1 MCGVTLSTTC
11 KPFPKMPGTSPA
23 ILILEDTRT
32 VQNYIRDVL
41 RPVEARHP
49 ILLARR
55 LKEAQAIATGTDIA
69 LFIVDIGLP
78 DGDGIDFLCEMS
90 MLHPEARALIITA
103 TPTEDFRARARQLGV
118 LHFMAKP
125 LERRALLDAVT
136 SLLAPPGDSEDG
148 HTGFEATL
156 GGLSPIDI
164 IQLKCLRGATGSI
177 ELREEHLFGQVW
189 FANGE
194 IIHAECALPGAAHT
208 GLAAFL
214 CLANWRTGSIREVPH
229 PRAVLQTIRKPW
241 QQLIMELDPQSAE
254 NVNA

>member
-1 MCGVTLSTTC
+1 MTDSA
-11 KPFPKMPGTSPA
+11 PA

-41 RPVEARHP
+41 RPIEARHP

-55 LKEAQAIATGTDIA
+55 LAEAQEIAARETIA

-90 MLHPEARALIITA
+90 MLHPEARALIVTS
-103 TPTEDFRARARQLGV
+103 TPTDDFRERARQLGV

-136 SLLAPPGDSEDG
+136 NLLSPPMAADG
-148 HTGFEATL
+148 SPTGFEATL
-156 GGLSPIDI
+156 GGLSPVDI
-164 IQLKCLRGATGSI
+164 VQLKCLRSTSGCI

-189 FANGE
+189 FENGE
-194 IIHAECALPGAAHT
+194 IIHAECTLPGAKHSGHEA
-208 GLAAFL
+208 LRCIL
-214 CLANWRTGSIREVPH
+214 LWRIGNIRDVQN
-229 PRAVLQTIRKPW
+229 PRKVTRTIHSSW
-241 QQLIMELDPQSAE
+241 QQLLMDAGTQAAE
-254 NVNA
+254 VEAS

>member
-1 MCGVTLSTTC
+1 
-11 KPFPKMPGTSPA
+11 MPDNPPA

-41 RPVEARHP
+41 RPIEARHP
-49 ILLARR
+49 IHLARR
-55 LKEAQAIATGTDIA
+55 LAEAHQIAAGTDIA

-90 MLHPEARALIITA
+90 MLHPDARALIITS
-103 TPTEDFRARARQLGV
+103 TPTDDFRERARQIGV

-125 LERRALLDAVT
+125 LDRRTLLDAAT
-136 SLLAPPGDSEDG
+136 SLLVPPGVSEGG
-148 HTGFEATL
+148 HPGFEGTL

-164 IQLKCLRGATGSI
+164 IQLKCLRGVTGSI

-194 IIHAECALPGAAHT
+194 IIHAECALPGAAHS
-208 GLAAFL
+208 GLAAFH
-214 CLANWRTGSIREVPH
+214 CLVTWRIGSIREVAN
-229 PRAVLQTIRKPW
+229 PRPVLRTIHKPW
-241 QQLIMELDPQSAE
+241 QQLLMEVEPQTAE
-254 NVNA
+254 NASC

>member
-1 MCGVTLSTTC
+1 MTDD
-11 KPFPKMPGTSPA
+11 PPA

-41 RPVEARHP
+41 RPLEARHP
-49 ILLARR
+49 IHLARK
-55 LKEAQAIATGTDIA
+55 LAEAQQIATGTHIA

-90 MLHPEARALIITA
+90 MLHPDARALIITS
-103 TPTEDFRARARQLGV
+103 TPTENFRERARQIGV

-125 LERRALLDAVT
+125 LERRTLLDAVT
-136 SLLAPPGDSEDG
+136 SLLAPPGISEG
-148 HTGFEATL
+148 GRAGFEATL

-194 IIHAECALPGAAHT
+194 IIHAECALPGAAHS

-214 CLANWRTGSIREVPH
+214 CLATWRTGSIREVAN
-229 PRAVLQTIRKPW
+229 PRPVLQTIRKPW
-241 QQLIMELDPQSAE
+241 QQLLMEIEPQPVE
-254 NVNA
+254 NATC

>member
-1 MCGVTLSTTC
+1 MAAN
-11 KPFPKMPGTSPA
+11 SPA

-41 RPVEARHP
+41 RPIEARHP

-55 LKEAQAIATGTDIA
+55 VKEAQEIATGTAIA

-103 TPTEDFRARARQLGV
+103 TPTDDFRQRAQQLGV

-125 LERRALLDAVT
+125 LDRRALLDAVT
-136 SLLAPPGDSEDG
+136 GLLAPLSGTDEG
-148 HTGFEATL
+148 RAGFEGTL

-164 IQLKCLRGATGSI
+164 IQLKCLRGASGAI
-177 ELREEHLFGQVW
+177 ELREEHLSGQVW
-189 FANGE
+189 FADGE
-194 IIHAECALPGAAHT
+194 IIHAECSFPGAAHS
-208 GLAAFL
+208 GLTAFQ
-214 CLANWRTGSIREVPH
+214 CIATWRTGSIREVPH
-229 PRAVLQTIRKPW
+229 PRPAPQTIRKPW
-241 QQLIMELDPQSAE
+241 QQLIMEIEPQPAE
-254 NVNA
+254 NTSA